1 MESRPDL
8 ASDHLA
14 GVEGLLSDDGRLADY
29 TVAKRRWGYLEITRG
44 DKAILLCEPSLLYR
58 DPGRLQRGFERV
70 AALQAA
76 VILVGD
82 AEQAPELAQLLTR
95 GIYDVIPAE
104 ASAMRLYLSLR
115 NAWEHLEVR
124 TRAESRGRWLR
135 RYRYELGELIE
146 IARALTSERDLDRL
160 LSIILEKSRF
170 ITGADAGS
178 IYVVEGNDPDVRKRV
193 LHFKLS
199 QNDSLDFASSEFRM
213 PISTTSIAGAAAVS
227 RRFIAVDDVYAL
239 GPESEFRFD
248 KSFDQKVGYR
258 TKSTLVAPLISH
270 SDEVIGVIQL
280 INKKRD
286 PDRKLL
292 SPDDAETM
300 VIPFDDRSEELLATL
315 AAQAG
320 ISLENAI
327 LYEEIRRIFEGFV
340 RASVHAIEQRDPST
354 SGHSLRVS
362 VLSTGLAE
370 KVDHVSDGPY
380 ADQKFSRGELREL
393 EYAAL
398 LHDFGKVG
406 VREQVL
412 VKAKKLYEH
421 ELRLIRARFDYIA
434 RSLDNEIALRKI
446 EVLQRG
452 GTAQE
457 LTALDQ
463 EAAQRRQ
470 ELDACWRVLSEA
482 NEPTVL
488 KEGEFGRILEIS
500 RLTYL
505 DTEGVERPYLTPE
518 EANCLG
524 IQRGSLTPPER
535 DEIESHVV
543 HTFNFLT
550 RIPWGKSFSS
560 VPQIAGA
567 HHERLDGTGYPA
579 GLSAEEIPLQSKI
592 MSIVDIYD
600 ALTASDRPYKRAVP
614 TEKALGILA
623 FEVKDNHLDGEL
635 VKIFREAEVYRLVE
649 GQLTY

>member
-1 MESRPDL
+1 MESRSDL
-8 ASDHLA
+8 ASDQLA
-14 GVEGLLSDDGRLADY
+14 AVEELLSQDGRLGDY

-44 DKAILLCEPSLLYR
+44 DKAILLCAPSLLHR

-70 AALQAA
+70 AALEAA

-82 AEQAPELAQLLTR
+82 ADEAPELAQLLTR
-95 GIYDVIPAE
+95 GIYDVIPVDP
-104 ASAMRLYLSLR
+104 SAMRLYLSLR

-160 LSIILEKSRF
+160 LTIILEKSRF

-178 IYVVEGNDPDVRKRV
+178 IYVVEGTDPDIKKRV

-239 GPESEFRFD
+239 GPDSEFRFD
-248 KSFDQKVGYR
+248 KSFDLKVGYR

-292 SPDDAETM
+292 SPEDAESM

-370 KVDHVSDGPY
+370 KVDGVSDGRY
-380 ADQKFSRGELREL
+380 AEQKFSRGELREL

-412 VKAKKLYEH
+412 VKAKKLYDH
-421 ELRLIRARFDYIA
+421 ELRLIRARFDYIT
-434 RSLDNEIALRKI
+434 RSLDVEIARRKI

-452 GTAQE
+452 GTTEE
-457 LTALDQ
+457 LTALEL
-463 EAAQRRQ
+463 EAAKRRE
-470 ELDACWRVLSEA
+470 ELDACWRLVSES

-488 KEGEFGRILEIS
+488 KEGEFGRIQQIATLE
-500 RLTYL
+500 YV
-505 DTEGVERPYLTPE
+505 DAEGVRRPYLTAE
-518 EANCLG
+518 EAGCLG

-535 DEIESHVV
+535 DEIQSHVV

-579 GLSAEEIPLQSKI
+579 GLSAEEIPVQSKI
-592 MSIVDIYD
+592 MSVVDIYD

-614 TEKALGILA
+614 TEKALHILA
-623 FEVKDNHLDGEL
+623 MEVKDNHLDSEL

>member
-1 MESRPDL
+1 MESR
-8 ASDHLA
+8 SDPQ
-14 GVEGLLSDDGRLADY
+14 GDRLDPIEAQLTHDTRLGDY
-29 TVAKRRWGYLEITRG
+29 TLAKRRWGYIELTRG
-44 DKAILLCEPSLLYR
+44 DKAILLCDPQLLQREPA
-58 DPGRLQRGFERV
+58 RLQRAFERV
-70 AALQAA
+70 AALEAA
-76 VILVGD
+76 IVLVGD
-82 AEQAPELAQLLTR
+82 AEEAPELAQLLVR
-95 GIYDVIPAE
+95 GVYDVLPLDAT
-104 ASAMRLYLSLR
+104 SMRLYLSLR

-178 IYVVEGNDPDVRKRV
+178 IYVVEGADPDILKRT

-199 QNDSLDFASSEFRM
+199 QNDSVDFAGKEFRM

-227 RRFIAVDDVYAL
+227 RQFIAVPDVYLL
-239 GPESEFRFD
+239 GKDSQYKFD

-258 TKSTLVAPLISH
+258 TKSMLVAPLISH

-292 SPDDAETM
+292 KPEDAETQ

-362 VLSTGLAE
+362 VLSVGLAE
-370 KVDHVSDGPY
+370 KVDLVGDGPY
-380 ADQKFSRGELREL
+380 ASQHFSRGELHEL

-412 VKAKKLYEH
+412 VKAKKLYDH
-421 ELRLIRARFDYIA
+421 ELRLIKARFDFIA
-434 RSLDNEIALRKI
+434 MSLDL
-446 EVLQRG
+446 
-452 GTAQE
+452 
-457 LTALDQ
+457 
-463 EAAQRRQ
+463 EAAQRKAAAIQSGVSPAALAALDLEAAERRA
-470 ELDACWRVLSEA
+470 ELAALWRLISEA

-488 KEGEFGRILEIS
+488 KEGEFGRIQEIVQRRYRDLEG
-500 RLTYL
+500 LEL
-505 DTEGVERPYLTPE
+505 PYLTTD
-518 EANCLG
+518 EAASLG
-524 IQRGSLTPPER
+524 IQRGSLTPEER
-535 DEIESHVV
+535 DEIQSHVV
-543 HTFNFLT
+543 HTFNFLS
-550 RIPWGKSFSS
+550 RIPWGKSFSN
-560 VPQIAGA
+560 VPRIAGA
-567 HHERLDGTGYPA
+567 HHEKINGKGYPA
-579 GLSAEEIPLQSKI
+579 QLGADQIPVQSKI

-614 TEKALGILA
+614 PDKALDILG
-623 FEVKDNHLDGEL
+623 FEVKDGHLDPDL
-635 VKIFREAEVYRLVE
+635 VKIFREATVYRLVE